1 MIIAI
6 SAALKR
12 DILRTLMRASPEES
26 VSPKQI
32 ERTLLMKHFTLR
44 IKLIL
49 VLTAVASLI
58 TATALARKGKQ
69 DFILHNQTG
78 VEIHS
83 LYVSPHSADD
93 WQEDVLGRETLP
105 SGETVKITFNDRDK
119 HVHWD
124 LKVTDKDGNALEW
137 YDLNLVEIEEVT
149 LHWDA
154 AKGKGWA
161 DIK

>member
-1 MIIAI
+1 MNRLA
-6 SAALKR
+6 
-12 DILRTLMRASPEES
+12 
-26 VSPKQI
+26 
-32 ERTLLMKHFTLR
+32 LR
-44 IKLIL
+44 IKIA
-49 VLTAVASLI
+49 LTLAVVASFV
-58 TATALARKGKQ
+58 TAAAFARSGKQ
-69 DFILHNQTG
+69 DFVLHNKTG

-83 LYVSPHSADD
+83 VYVSPHSADD
-93 WQEDVLGRETLP
+93 WEDDVLGKDTLP
-105 SGETVKITFNDRDK
+105 NGESVKITFDDRDK

-137 YDLNLVEIEEVT
+137 YDLNLIEIEEVT

>member
-1 MIIAI
+1 
-6 SAALKR
+6 
-12 DILRTLMRASPEES
+12 
-26 VSPKQI
+26 
-32 ERTLLMKHFTLR
+32 MKHFILRVRIVIALMAFATL
-44 IKLIL
+44 
-49 VLTAVASLI
+49 VTASAF
-58 TATALARKGKQ
+58 ARSGKQ

-93 WQEDVLGRETLP
+93 WEDDVLGRDTLP

-124 LKVTDKDGNALEW
+124 LKVTDKNGNALEW
-137 YDLNLVEIEEVT
+137 YDLNLIEIDELT

-154 AKGKGWA
+154 AKKKGWA

>member
-1 MIIAI
+1 
-6 SAALKR
+6 
-12 DILRTLMRASPEES
+12 
-26 VSPKQI
+26 
-32 ERTLLMKHFTLR
+32 MKHFILR
-44 IKLIL
+44 VRIVIALMAIATI
-49 VLTAVASLI
+49 VTASAF
-58 TATALARKGKQ
+58 ARSGKQ

-93 WQEDVLGRETLP
+93 WEEDVLGRETLP

-137 YDLNLVEIEEVT
+137 YDLNLVEIEELT

>member
-1 MIIAI
+1 MKRL
-6 SAALKR
+6 ALKLK
-12 DILRTLMRASPEES
+12 I
-26 VSPKQI
+26 
-32 ERTLLMKHFTLR
+32 
-44 IKLIL
+44 
-49 VLTAVASLI
+49 
-58 TATALARKGKQ
+58 ALALAVIATFVTASAFARAGKQ
-69 DFILHNQTG
+69 DFTLQNQTG

-93 WQEDVLGRETLP
+93 WEDDVLGKDTLATGD
-105 SGETVKITFNDRDK
+105 SVKITFDDRDK

-124 LKVTDKDGNALEW
+124 LKVTDKNENALEW

-154 AKGKGWA
+154 AKKKGWA

>member
-1 MIIAI
+1 MLGLLTFPTCN
-6 SAALKR
+6 LKF
-12 DILRTLMRASPEES
+12 
-26 VSPKQI
+26 
-32 ERTLLMKHFTLR
+32 ERTFLMKHFSLR
-44 IKLIL
+44 IKIA
-49 VLTAVASLI
+49 LTLATVAMFV
-58 TATALARKGKQ
+58 TASAFARTGKQ

-83 LYVSPHSADD
+83 LYVSPHSTDD
-93 WQEDVLGRETLP
+93 WAEDILGKDTLA
-105 SGETVKITFNDRDK
+105 SGESLKITFDDRDK

-124 LKVTDKDGNALEW
+124 LKVTDKDGNSLEW
-137 YDLNLVEIEEVT
+137 NDLNLLEIDDVT